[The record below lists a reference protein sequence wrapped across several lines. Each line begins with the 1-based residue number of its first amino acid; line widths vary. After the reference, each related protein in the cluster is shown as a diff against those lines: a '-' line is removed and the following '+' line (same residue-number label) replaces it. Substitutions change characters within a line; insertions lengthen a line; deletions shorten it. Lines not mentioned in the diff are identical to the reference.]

1 MLAAI
6 RPSVSLLGRSAVRA
20 AAPKPFAAPLMR
32 AGFASSVRINGVQK
46 RFTEEHEWVS
56 FDDATNIGTV
66 GITDYAQ
73 KSLGDVV
80 FIELPEAGAQVKKG
94 DDIGAVESVK
104 AASDIYAPVSG
115 QIEAVNEKLNDEPS
129 LLNKQPE
136 SDGWLCQIKLT
147 NPADFEALLTAEAYQ
162 KICEN

>member
-6 RPSVSLLGRSAVRA
+6 RPTVQLLGRSALRA
-20 AAPKPFAAPLMR
+20 APRPFAAPLMR
-32 AGFASSVRINGVQK
+32 AGFTSSVQISGVQK

-94 DDIGAVESVK
+94 GEYL
-104 AASDIYAPVSG
+104 ASRQHCKFSRD
-115 QIEAVNEKLNDEPS
+115 
-129 LLNKQPE
+129 
-136 SDGWLCQIKLT
+136 C
-147 NPADFEALLTAEAYQ
+147 
-162 KICEN
+162 

>member
-1 MLAAI
+1 MIAAI
-6 RPSVSLLGRSAVRA
+6 RPTVSLLGRSAVRA
-20 AAPKPFAAPLMR
+20 APRPFAPKLMR
-32 AGFASSVRINGVQK
+32 AGFASSARFNGVQK

-94 DDIGAVESVK
+94 GE
-104 AASDIYAPVSG
+104 YNTMFHQMVSW
-115 QIEAVNEKLNDEPS
+115 PFS
-129 LLNKQPE
+129 
-136 SDGWLCQIKLT
+136 S
-147 NPADFEALLTAEAYQ
+147 
-162 KICEN
+162 

>member
-1 MLAAI
+1 M
-6 RPSVSLLGRSAVRA
+6 RA
-20 AAPKPFAAPLMR
+20 APRPFAAPVMR
-32 AGFASSVRINGVQK
+32 AGFASSVRISGVQK

-94 DDIGAVESVK
+94 GELSAWNTTPKQEWNADISRFLNVPTGNILPTLKDDIGAVESV
-104 AASDIYAPVSG
+104 SIS
-115 QIEAVNEKLNDEPS
+115 VNARTDARPR
-129 LLNKQPE
+129 
-136 SDGWLCQIKLT
+136 
-147 NPADFEALLTAEAYQ
+147 Y
-162 KICEN
+162 

>member
-1 MLAAI
+1 MFAAI
-6 RPSVSLLGRSAVRA
+6 RPTVQLLGRSAVR

-32 AGFASSVRINGVQK
+32 AGFASSVRISGVQK

-115 QIEAVNEKLNDEPS
+115 QIETVNKKLNDEPS
-129 LLNKQPE
+129 LLNKAPE
-136 SDGWLCQIKLT
+136 SDGWLCQIKLS
-147 NPADFEALLTAEAYQ
+147 NPSDFETLLTAEAYQ

>member
-1 MLAAI
+1 MIAAL
-6 RPSVSLLGRSAVRA
+6 RPSVLALGRVAVRPA
-20 AAPKPFAAPLMR
+20 AFSRPATPLLR
-32 AGFASSVRINGVQK
+32 ASFSSSIRSQEIQK

-56 FDDATNIGTV
+56 FDSATNIGTV

-80 FIELPEAGAQVKKG
+80 FVELPEVGTKTEQG
-94 DDIGAVESVK
+94 DNIGAVESVK

-115 QIEAVNEKLNDEPS
+115 QIEAVNQKLNDEPN

-136 SDGWLCQIKLT
+136 SDGWLCKIKLS
-147 NPADFEALLTAEAYQ
+147 NPGEFESLLTAEAYQ
-162 KICEN
+162 KVCEN